1 VLAIAKKAAH
11 PVLRA
16 QGRDARKIEHG
27 LLLFVTH
34 LSQALLALVR
44 RHFVT
49 LSLFAAGH
57 VSSSV
62 IG

>member
-1 VLAIAKKAAH
+1 M
-11 PVLRA
+11 
-16 QGRDARKIEHG
+16 EHG